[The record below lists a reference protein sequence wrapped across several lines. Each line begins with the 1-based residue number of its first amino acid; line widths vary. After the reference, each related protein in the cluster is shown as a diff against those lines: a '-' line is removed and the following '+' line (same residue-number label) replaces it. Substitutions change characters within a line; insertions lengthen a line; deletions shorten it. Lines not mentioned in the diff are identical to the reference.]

1 MKSSFIYSTAMAAAL
16 AICLSP
22 AAKALDKSPEL
33 SLEVAKKMAAACE
46 AKSKEQNWKM
56 NISVVDDGANEI
68 FFEKMDGAYL
78 GSRDI
83 ALHKAQTSAR
93 FPFPTRFVQELAYG
107 KDLKGGALP
116 GIAVVP
122 GDPGTQRRNAER
134 RGVIDPRLVQRGMR
148 GGDGDFGRCR
158 RRLPHFHVNDMTAGR
173 LDARRGRHY
182 VHHHKGWNIAPPR
195 GRQQGFHPV
204 SKCRFQHRYLLLRG
218 RCPNSGSEPVTPQT
232 GRIRWLVIAFSSEV
246 IPGSRRDT
254 RVRANKPWNT

>member
-107 KDLKGGALP
+107 KDLKGGQLP
-116 GIAVVP
+116 GVAQVP
-122 GDPGTQRRNAER
+122 GIIAFA
-134 RGVIDPRLVQRGMR
+134 
-148 GGDGDFGRCR
+148 GG
-158 RRLPHFHVNDMTAGR
+158 LPIMTADKVHVGGIGVAVK
-173 LDARRGRHY
+173 DAL
-182 VHHHKGWNIAPPR
+182 K
-195 GRQQGFHPV
+195 
-204 SKCRFQHRYLLLRG
+204 
-218 RCPNSGSEPVTPQT
+218 
-232 GRIRWLVIAFSSEV
+232 
-246 IPGSRRDT
+246 
-254 RVRANKPWNT
+254 